1 MKKVFEGKLELES
14 VDDGGQARIATI
26 NEENPDPHEE
36 MFVRVQS
43 WDEGLAHKQFML
55 FEGKRVRV
63 TVEVVE

>member
-1 MKKVFEGKLELES
+1 MKKVFIGKLEIES

-26 NEENPDPHEE
+26 NDENPDPHEE

-43 WDEGLAHKQFML
+43 WDEGLEHAQFKL

-63 TVEVVE
+63 TVEVLE